1 MMCTIVG
8 FFYILYEKVIQFIFY
23 SHSKKTH
30 VLVKIIQNYKN
41 ILSVILSL
49 IYDNLHVVSSDAK
62 ISDKNIFY
70 MH

>member
-1 MMCTIVG
+1 MMCTIVV

-23 SHSKKTH
+23 RHSKKTH